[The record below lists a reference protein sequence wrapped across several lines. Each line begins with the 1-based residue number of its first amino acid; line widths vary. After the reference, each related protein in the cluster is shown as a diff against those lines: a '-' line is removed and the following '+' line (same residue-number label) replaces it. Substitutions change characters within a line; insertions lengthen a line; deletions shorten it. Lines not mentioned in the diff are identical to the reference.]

1 MTSRPIAHPARPRRG
16 RLFGALLVACACLA
30 GCAAGGG
37 SGALGQRHGGP
48 RLGVIPFENLSERSD
63 AGDVAT
69 RIATERLAE
78 RGGWSLVE
86 APEMD
91 GALEEL
97 RIRAAGA
104 IPREQLIEL
113 GKKLGARY
121 FLTGAVLE
129 NGVVRTGDGDVPSIG
144 LSVELIE
151 ASDGHVAWRRMKFR
165 TGDDHETLFGWGRV
179 TSAQK
184 LTADLMGDLIAGLP
198 SVAADSAASAGGEKD
213 K

>member
-1 MTSRPIAHPARPRRG
+1 MTSRLNTRRSRPRR
-16 RLFGALLVACACLA
+16 LVGALLLAGACLW

-37 SGALGQRHGGP
+37 GALGHRSSGP
-48 RLGVIPFENLSERSD
+48 RLGIIPFENLSERTD

-78 RGGWSLVE
+78 RGGFSLIE

-97 RIRAAGA
+97 RIRASGA

-113 GKKLGARY
+113 GRKLGARY

-198 SVAADSAASAGGEKD
+198 SGAADSAASAGGEKD